1 MHFSGKNCL
10 NTPHIGQQSGST
22 NLPTAITYSA
32 PILAVLS
39 LLLLFTARHAQA
51 QTETILYNFT
61 GGSDGGDSRSRLTPD
76 GKGNFYGTT
85 NYGGLPGSWGTV
97 FELSANGNG
106 GWTETVIYTFKGG
119 AHGSH
124 PLFSGVIFDS
134 TGNLYGTT
142 YDGGVGCAPNG
153 CGTVYKLTPK
163 ESKWTETVLYSFAG
177 GVNDGFNPSAGLVM
191 DAAGNLY
198 GTTYSGGSAG
208 GGIVFELSRS
218 GGKWKEQTLYA
229 SANGLYYFGIG
240 GIAIDPAGNL
250 YGNNYD
256 SVFELS
262 PSGKGS
268 WNLNVLHTFTGPT
281 CQNCALGT
289 PAFDRAGNLY
299 GTTVMEGPWGGVF
312 KLSPDKNGKWKEK
325 IIHTFDGYFDKKD
338 GTADGGALLIDAA
351 GNIFGVTTLGG
362 TGDSQGTVFELVAP
376 VGGGTYENKI
386 LQNFGVD
393 SGDGIYPIGGLVQ
406 DSSGNLYG
414 TTTQGGGAFG
424 GIVYEL
430 TP

>member
-1 MHFSGKNCL
+1 MFLSLIPKWPPPARL
-10 NTPHIGQQSGST
+10 KLSDITIR
-22 NLPTAITYSA
+22 NLV
-32 PILAVLS
+32 ILAALGLVLNAGS
-39 LLLLFTARHAQA
+39 AQA
-51 QTETILYNFT
+51 QTETVLYNFT
-61 GGSDGGDSRSRLTPD
+61 GGGDGGDSRSRLTSD

-85 NYGGLPGSWGTV
+85 NYGGLSGSWGTV
-97 FELSANGNG
+97 FELSPNGSG
-106 GWTETVIYTFKGG
+106 GWTETVIYSFKGG

-124 PLFSGVIFDS
+124 PLFSGVIFDRA
-134 TGNLYGTT
+134 GNLYGTT
-142 YDGGVGCAPNG
+142 YDGGGGCDPNG
-153 CGTVYKLTPK
+153 CGTVFKLTPK
-163 ESKWTETVLYSFAG
+163 GSKWTQTVLYSFAG

-218 GGKWKEQTLYA
+218 GAKWKEQVLYA
-229 SANGLYYFGIG
+229 SANGPFYFFGMG
-240 GIAIDPAGNL
+240 GLAIDAAGNI

-262 PSGKGS
+262 SNGNGG
-268 WNLNVLHTFTGPT
+268 WDLDVLHTFTGHT

-289 PAFDRAGNLY
+289 PTFDQAGNLY
-299 GTTVMEGPWGGVF
+299 GTTVMEGPWGAVY
-312 KLSPDKNGKWKEK
+312 KLSPGKNGKWKEK
-325 IIHTFDGYFDKKD
+325 IIHTFDGYFDDRD
-338 GTADGGALLIDAA
+338 GTADGGGLLIDAA
-351 GNIFGVTTLGG
+351 GNIYGVTTLGG

-376 VGGGTYENKI
+376 VGDGKYKNKI
-386 LQNFGVD
+386 LWSFGVD

-406 DSSGNLYG
+406 DSAGNLYG
-414 TTTQGGGAFG
+414 TTTQGGSAFG